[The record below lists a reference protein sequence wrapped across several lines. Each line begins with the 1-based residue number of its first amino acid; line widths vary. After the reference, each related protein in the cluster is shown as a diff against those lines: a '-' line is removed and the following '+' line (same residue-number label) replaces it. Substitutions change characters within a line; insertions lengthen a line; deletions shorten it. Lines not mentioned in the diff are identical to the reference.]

1 VWNDARIEIDLS
13 PYPRITGLYRVGLRG
28 VEAMIGERRF
38 RVTIYEA
45 LHDRT
50 GPVFSANYEE
60 EVQLLIGG
68 QPRPLLVKSD
78 LPWEA
83 ADTIDECLQAAL
95 ARVNDA

>member
-1 VWNDARIEIDLS
+1 VTDQSIAVDPSRCPNI
-13 PYPRITGLYRVGLRG
+13 GQLYRVGFRG
-28 VEAMIGERRF
+28 WEAMLDGRRF

-45 LHDRT
+45 LHDRS

-68 QPRPLLVKSD
+68 QPRPLLVKAD

-83 ADTIDECLQAAL
+83 ADTVEECLQAAL